1 MRAAA
6 CNSPPA
12 QDLVPAPG
20 KEALVRRLATTWP
33 VGPRLDELVHRARA
47 YRRHVKKEPLA
58 ALSYIPSKGYGSLP
72 HSDAEL
78 NSNLVRVC
86 IDAQHDYLLDR
97 VYLVGARVEA
107 CEAGVARRTRSIV
120 HVTDGPPEDPAQE
133 KKLLVD
139 WTRDLLRAVVDLAY
153 PDAEGRSRAPVH
165 LIFYNRFGFRIL
177 LDALGRNFQE
187 ILGETPPLYDFLT
200 QLAGF
205 DSPIVTFLEQ
215 EIQEFRNYPILCQS
229 LQSVAVYLGFDW
241 NQPLPYREIFR
252 ERLFDHVGK
261 LDPDDENSEWY
272 TRRARFNS
280 QIPLEYAY
288 AAWQQLNSPL
298 PTAVPGRMGEGQG
311 VRATVSPLPP
321 GEGQGVRATGLPYR
335 GRGAGRDCL
344 PVRG

>member
-1 MRAAA
+1 M
-6 CNSPPA
+6 
-12 QDLVPAPG
+12 PAPG

-215 EIQEFRNYPILCQS
+215 EIQEFKNYPILCQS

-241 NQPLPYREIFR
+241 NQPQPFREIFR

-280 QIPLEYAY
+280 QVPLEYAY
-288 AAWQQLNSPL
+288 AAWQQLSAGNDSPRPYL
-298 PTAVPGRMGEGQG
+298 GEGPG

-321 GEGQGVRATGLPYR
+321 GEGQGVRATGAP
-335 GRGAGRDCL
+335 GAATS